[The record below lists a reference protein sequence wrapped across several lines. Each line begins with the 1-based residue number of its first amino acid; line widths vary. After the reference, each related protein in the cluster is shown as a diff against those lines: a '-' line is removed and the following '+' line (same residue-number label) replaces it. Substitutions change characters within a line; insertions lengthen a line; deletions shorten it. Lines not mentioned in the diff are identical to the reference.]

1 MDFKHVH
8 IEFYIQFIFNFRD
21 YFYKDYRR
29 NMKLTHFDMYILL
42 LIQIPLNDIYY
53 FVLRLSLIHI

>member
-53 FVLRLSLIHI
+53 FVLR